1 MNALTATHRPDAPI
15 LLHGFKL
22 SGHSHRAELFL
33 ELLGLP
39 YTFRQVDL
47 AGGEQKSPAFLA
59 LNAFGQVP
67 VIEDGD
73 TVVADSTAILV
84 YLAQRYA
91 PGRWMPQ
98 DAAGAAEVQRW
109 LSAASGPVAFGP
121 CAARLVTV
129 FGADFNPD
137 EVIARA
143 HRLLAVMETG
153 LAQREWLAAAVP
165 TLADI
170 AVYTYV
176 AHAPEGNVS
185 LDAYPRVRAWLSRVE
200 ALPGFVPM
208 PVTRAGLR
216 A

>member
-1 MNALTATHRPDAPI
+1 MTLTATHRPDAPI

-22 SGHSHRAELFL
+22 SGHSHRAEMFL

-47 AGGEQKSPAFLA
+47 AGGEHKTPAFLA
-59 LNAFGQVP
+59 KNAFGQVP

-91 PGRWMPQ
+91 PGRWIPA
-98 DAAGAAEVQRW
+98 DPAGQAGVQRW
-109 LSAASGPVAFGP
+109 LSAASGMVAFGP
-121 CAARLVTV
+121 CAARLVTL
-129 FGADFNPD
+129 FNGDFNPA

-143 HRLLAVMETG
+143 HRLLKVMEG
-153 LAQREWLAAAVP
+153 ELAARDWLVGSAP
-165 TLADI
+165 TLADV

-185 LDAYPRVRAWLSRVE
+185 LDDYPHVRAWLARIE
-200 ALPGFVPM
+200 ALPGFVAM
-208 PVTRAGLR
+208 PQSKVGLR

>member
-1 MNALTATHRPDAPI
+1 MNLTATSRPDTPI

-22 SGHSHRAELFL
+22 SGHSHRAEMFL

-47 AGGEQKSPAFLA
+47 AGGEHKTPAFLA
-59 LNAFGQVP
+59 KNSFGQVP

-73 TVVADSTAILV
+73 TVIADSTAILV

-91 PGRWMPQ
+91 PGRWIPS
-98 DAAGAAEVQRW
+98 DPAGAAQVQRW

-121 CAARLVTV
+121 CAARLVTL
-129 FGADFNPD
+129 FKSDFNPD

-143 HRLLAVMETG
+143 HRLLAVMEEELG
-153 LAQREWLAAAVP
+153 ARDWLAGAGP
-165 TLADI
+165 TLADV

-185 LDAYPRVRAWLSRVE
+185 LDAYPKVRAWLERVE
-200 ALPGFVPM
+200 GLPRFVPM
-208 PVTRAGLR
+208 PQSKVGLR

>member
-1 MNALTATHRPDAPI
+1 MNLTATSHPASPI

-22 SGHSHRAELFL
+22 SGHSHRAEMFL

-39 YTFRQVDL
+39 YTFQQVDL
-47 AGGEQKSPAFLA
+47 AGGEHKTPAFLA
-59 LNAFGQVP
+59 KNAFGQVP

-73 TVVADSTAILV
+73 TVIADSTAILV

-91 PGRWMPQ
+91 PGRWIPS
-98 DAAGAAEVQRW
+98 DPAGAAQVQRW

-121 CAARLVTV
+121 CAARLVTL
-129 FGADFNPD
+129 FRSDFNPD

-143 HRLLAVMETG
+143 HRLLAVMETE
-153 LAQREWLAAAVP
+153 LAARAWLAGDTP
-165 TLADI
+165 TLADV

-185 LDAYPRVRAWLSRVE
+185 LDAYPQVRAWLARVE
-200 ALPGFVPM
+200 GLPRFVPM
-208 PVTRAGLR
+208 PQSKVGLR

>member
-1 MNALTATHRPDAPI
+1 MNLTATSRPDTPI

-22 SGHSHRAELFL
+22 SGHSHRAEMFL

-39 YTFRQVDL
+39 YTFQQVDL
-47 AGGEQKSPAFLA
+47 AAGEHKTPAFLA
-59 LNAFGQVP
+59 KNAFGQVP

-73 TVVADSTAILV
+73 TVIADSTAILV

-91 PGRWMPQ
+91 PGRWVPS
-98 DAAGAAEVQRW
+98 DPAGAAQVQRW

-121 CAARLVTV
+121 CAARLVTL
-129 FGADFNPD
+129 FGSDFNPD

-143 HRLLAVMETG
+143 HRLLAVMETE
-153 LAQREWLAAAVP
+153 LAAREWLAGDVP
-165 TLADI
+165 TLADV

-185 LDAYPRVRAWLSRVE
+185 LDAYPKVRAWLARVE
-200 ALPGFVPM
+200 GLPRFVPM
-208 PVTRAGLR
+208 PQSKVGLR